1 MRFTRLFIGLLLV
14 LVSIWVIV
22 GEQMGG
28 ASANAMVNARLAT
41 LRAPIAGKVTMPDL
55 ALGAT
60 VRRSEELASVSD
72 SRVDR
77 IRLNDLVLEQR
88 DARIERDRLRD
99 VITETRNMA
108 TTISVRAARF
118 ERSNIRQA
126 EIRLNHALE
135 RLALLE
141 ERARESSRA
150 RVAAL
155 EPPLA
160 IEDPVRRARPDT
172 GLAPNLPRDVPSDLA
187 LAVEW
192 AREEVGVRRSALSA
206 ARDGVFVAN
215 DYSDSPY
222 AGQRLAELRARL
234 DGFEAAYRAQLSQI
248 SALDKRIVE
257 ERISVNHL
265 TEAPL
270 ISMLDGRLWEVLAGH
285 GERVERGQDILR
297 LLDCGNVIVTASV
310 SESVYNRLKPGDAA
324 RFRLSGTG
332 EVFHATVERLAGAGA
347 ATIYRNLAVAPGP
360 KHLER
365 YDVAVSVP
373 GLSDS
378 EAGYCPVGRTG
389 RVFFEGRPLDRLR
402 GLL

>member
-1 MRFTRLFIGLLLV
+1 MRFTRLLIGLVLV
-14 LVSIWVIV
+14 IVSIWVIV

-41 LRAPIAGKVTMPDL
+41 LRAPIAGEVTMPDL

-60 VRRSEELASVSD
+60 VRRSEELAAVSD

-77 IRLNDLVLEQR
+77 VRLNDLVLEQN

-99 VITETRNMA
+99 VITETRNVV

-126 EIRLNHALE
+126 EIRLTHALE
-135 RLALLE
+135 RLELLE
-141 ERARESSRA
+141 ERAKAASSA
-150 RVAAL
+150 RVAVL
-155 EPPLA
+155 DPLA
-160 IEDPVRRARPDT
+160 GDRLTRLDAEPTSSAVP
-172 GLAPNLPRDVPSDLA
+172 LPRGVTSDLA
-187 LAVEW
+187 LAIEW

-206 ARDGVFVAN
+206 ARDGIYVDN
-215 DYSDSPY
+215 DYSDSTY
-222 AGQRLAELRARL
+222 AGQRLAELQARL
-234 DGFEAAYRAQLSQI
+234 DGYEAAYRAQISQI
-248 SALDKRIVE
+248 SALDKRITE
-257 ERISVNHL
+257 ERIIINHL

-270 ISMLDGRLWEVLAGH
+270 VSMLDGRLWEVLAGH
-285 GERVERGQDILR
+285 GERVERGQDVLR

-332 EVFHATVERLAGAGA
+332 EVFDATVERLAGASA

-373 GLSDS
+373 GLSSS
-378 EAGYCPVGRTG
+378 EAGHCPVGRTG